1 MKGWLLIGIGILLL
15 YGCAEVKY
23 VKGGA
28 TEADFEADKLEC
40 HNQVLMSS
48 SGIRPAL
55 GPMGRPGPG
64 QGIADQSAQ
73 QQARRQVEECLQS
86 KGWVLETQTK

>member
-1 MKGWLLIGIGILLL
+1 MKTWLFSCIGILLL
-15 YGCAEVKY
+15 YGCAEMKY
-23 VKGGA
+23 VKPGA

-48 SGIRPAL
+48 SGLAPAL
-55 GPMGRPGPG
+55 GPMGKPGPG

-73 QQARRQVEECLQS
+73 QQARREVQECLQS
-86 KGWVLETQTK
+86 KGWVLETEAK